1 MPQQQQQQPAV
12 AAAPTQPTTAAYG
25 GYPQNYAAAPQVYNK
40 LSLLI
45 QNMHFYG
52 SIENTHILANTNYTV
67 GNFEDIKTAFSLKE
81 DLLNFIISTLI
92 NTIYIG
98 IITTKSSQI
107 VRQ

>member
-45 QNMHFYG
+45 
-52 SIENTHILANTNYTV
+52 
-67 GNFEDIKTAFSLKE
+67 
-81 DLLNFIISTLI
+81 
-92 NTIYIG
+92 
-98 IITTKSSQI
+98 
-107 VRQ
+107 